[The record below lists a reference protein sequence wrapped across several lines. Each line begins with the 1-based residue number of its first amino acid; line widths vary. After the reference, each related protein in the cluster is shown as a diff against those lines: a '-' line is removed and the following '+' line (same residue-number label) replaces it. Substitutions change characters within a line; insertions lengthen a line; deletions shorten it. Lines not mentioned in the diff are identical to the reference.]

1 MAAVK
6 DNRDRRDADGDPED
20 LESAKGVIA
29 NQDEDMDI
37 LFDIID
43 TLLAQKEFDEAGC
56 TDPQTDEGDD
66 TTDENNDEGDDDT
79 DNQDSD
85 DDPIPTA
92 TPADHTQGEVLN
104 ADGIDAIIRQRVKI
118 GMIGKTLNLD
128 GVEDMSIS
136 AAKKAIIKAVR
147 PEMRLDGKSDAFVNA
162 AFEYAVADVESRSK
176 KDVGYQKKQ
185 MFNRDSR
192 TPVSNGVGSADSAR
206 QKMIERRQNRAKEE
220 K

>member
-1 MAAVK
+1 
-6 DNRDRRDADGDPED
+6 
-20 LESAKGVIA
+20 
-29 NQDEDMDI
+29 MDI

-85 DDPIPTA
+85 DDAIPTA

-118 GMIGKTLNLD
+118 GMIGKALNLD
-128 GVEDMSIS
+128 GVEDMSQEGHHQGCAS
-136 AAKKAIIKAVR
+136 RDASGRQERCVR
-147 PEMRLDGKSDAFVNA
+147 ERCVRVRRRRCRVPLQEGRRLPE
-162 AFEYAVADVESRSK
+162 EADVQPRLSHPC
-176 KDVGYQKKQ
+176 QQ
-185 MFNRDSR
+185 
-192 TPVSNGVGSADSAR
+192 
-206 QKMIERRQNRAKEE
+206 RRRFC
-220 K
+220 

>member
-118 GMIGKTLNLD
+118 GMIGKALNLD

-162 AFEYAVADVESRSK
+162 AFSTPSPMSSPAPRRTSATRRSRCSTATLAPL
-176 KDVGYQKKQ
+176 
-185 MFNRDSR
+185 SA
-192 TPVSNGVGSADSAR
+192 TVSAPLIPPAR
-206 QKMIERRQNRAKEE
+206 R
-220 K
+220 